1 MILVKR
7 GNNSVRIKYFSL
19 HGNAFGLHVISKG
32 VFTKQYRMLEKYV
45 PDGVYRNE
53 ILDILAS
60 LFSINIRDQKL
71 VESLLEGTKSQIEKL
86 RVSE

>member
-19 HGNAFGLHVISKG
+19 HGNAFGLHAISKG

-53 ILDILAS
+53 LLDILAS